1 MSAKQVHE
9 LDNLSDDNIGESK
22 KSSKENGHTNDSN
35 LSHKGGVQAI
45 GKVQNRYTIIKYL

>member
-9 LDNLSDDNIGESK
+9 LDNLSDDNFGESK